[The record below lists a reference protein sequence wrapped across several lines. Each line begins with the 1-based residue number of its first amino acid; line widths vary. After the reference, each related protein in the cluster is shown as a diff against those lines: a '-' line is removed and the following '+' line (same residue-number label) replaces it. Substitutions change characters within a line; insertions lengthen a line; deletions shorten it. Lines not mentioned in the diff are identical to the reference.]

1 MNHPQRIYNFD
12 EQPDV
17 ANSEFR
23 VVRSYYFGDKLA
35 IHEIFYDTEGEVL
48 YYNDVVT
55 LEADDI
61 EALIKNMSMY
71 AKALEKDIL
80 SEKDIL
86 NGKVIY
92 KD

>member
-1 MNHPQRIYNFD
+1 MNPLQKTYNFN

-23 VVRSYYFGDKLA
+23 VVKSYYFGNKLA

>member
-12 EQPDV
+12 EQPNV

-23 VVRSYYFGDKLA
+23 VVKGYYFGNKLA
-35 IHEIFYDTEGEVL
+35 IQEIFYDNDGEVL
-48 YYNDVVT
+48 YYNDPVM
-55 LEADDI
+55 LESDDI
-61 EALIKNMSMY
+61 ESLIKNMSMY